1 VEGVRAVV
9 GFERLEPSDSRPDQL
24 SNRELEVLSYLP
36 TMLTASEIATQLYV
50 SVNTIEAHVK
60 SIYLKL
66 GVPAAGRRRP
76 GIRRWHPLARPFV
89 PPADVEANSA
99 PWTEL
104 DAKAEC
110 RQNPDAEPVRGAADQ
125 RRRRLHHPVRT
136 ARLPVR
142 RRRGSRSVGR

>member
-1 VEGVRAVV
+1 MIKSRQPNPARRRAGRCPGDVEGVRAVV

-89 PPADVEANSA
+89 PP
-99 PWTEL
+99 
-104 DAKAEC
+104 
-110 RQNPDAEPVRGAADQ
+110 GG
-125 RRRRLHHPVRT
+125 
-136 ARLPVR
+136 
-142 RRRGSRSVGR
+142 RRGELGAVD